1 MLQFYWLL
9 QTCFKNIDIDKLLL
23 QYNTENNTTK
33 RKIIIQKI
41 RVKWKYSI
49 LMNEMTYV
57 DELFQQKKSGRVSIT
72 QEHAIW
78 KVQLITRCRCYKYYI
93 IIYIKGII
101 KKRFTFSIY
110 LFEYKH
116 LIFYQQTESVL
127 FLMVNKEIVQL

>member
-1 MLQFYWLL
+1 MIYTKKKHRSVLLQFYWLL

-57 DELFQQKKSGRVSIT
+57 DELFQQKKIGKSINNPRT
-72 QEHAIW
+72 CNL
-78 KVQLITRCRCYKYYI
+78 KGSTDYKMQMLQILHYN
-93 IIYIKGII
+93 IY
-101 KKRFTFSIY
+101 
-110 LFEYKH
+110 
-116 LIFYQQTESVL
+116 
-127 FLMVNKEIVQL
+127 